1 MLKTNTKKFFLHI
14 KKTTFTFFLCIAT
27 TTVLADTISNIRA
40 NNKVVIGY
48 RESSIPFSYLD
59 QNKKPIGYAIDLCL
73 KIADAIKRDLKL
85 PKMEVSYV
93 PVTSN
98 NRIAQVVDGKVDLE
112 CGSTTNNVERRKQVA
127 FTVPHFISGVRI
139 LVKANSKMTKFND
152 LKNTKVVTT
161 KGTTAIKLIADRNN
175 ALGLNINLL
184 LGEDHADSF
193 SMVERSLAEAFVM
206 DDVLLLGLRAN
217 ASDPSKYKLI
227 GDSLSVEPYS
237 IMLNKNDAQFKV
249 IVDREMVRLMESG
262 EFQKIY
268 DKWFN
273 SPIAPSGSNLKM
285 PMGFLLRD
293 FLHHPTEKAN
303 FLE

>member
-1 MLKTNTKKFFLHI
+1 
-14 KKTTFTFFLCIAT
+14 
-27 TTVLADTISNIRA
+27 
-40 NNKVVIGY
+40 
-48 RESSIPFSYLD
+48 
-59 QNKKPIGYAIDLCL
+59 
-73 KIADAIKRDLKL
+73 
-85 PKMEVSYV
+85 
-93 PVTSN
+93 
-98 NRIAQVVDGKVDLE
+98 
-112 CGSTTNNVERRKQVA
+112 
-127 FTVPHFISGVRI
+127 
-139 LVKANSKMTKFND
+139 MTKFND

-217 ASDPSKYKLI
+217 VSDPSKYKLI
-227 GDSLSVEPYS
+227 GESLSVEPYS